1 MRRCDIFL
9 IKGLTNVNQKVSVMN
24 TWAISGNSKRILDT
38 ESRNSKRTQG
48 AESRNY
54 FKEEQ
59 GGINYEYRN

>member
-1 MRRCDIFL
+1 ML
-9 IKGLTNVNQKVSVMN
+9 IKKVSVMN
-24 TWAISGNSKRILDT
+24 TWAISGK
-38 ESRNSKRTQG
+38 SKRTQG